1 MTRAGSSRPGQR
13 PIEIDRLF
21 EPAGIAVVG
30 ASADPGRIGGQPVH
44 CLSTY
49 GFPGRVYPVNPGH
62 AQIMGL
68 RCYPEIAAIDG
79 PCDVAL
85 IAIPAAGVEEAVRQ
99 CGAKGIRYAVVMSSG
114 FGEAGDD
121 GRRLQE
127 SMVRTGIAAG
137 VRIIGPNC
145 QGLLNVSNR
154 LYATFG
160 AACLEP
166 EIRQGAVSMVTQSGG
181 YGFSVLLTCEAL
193 GVGFRAVVSTG
204 NQADV
209 DTPELLDALVGD
221 AATRVLCAYIEGV
234 SDGRVL
240 MGVARRAL
248 AAGKPL
254 LVWKTGNTESGAR
267 AALSHTASMAGRYE
281 IYRAA
286 FRQCGIIEVTDTHE
300 LADYAFALQAPVP
313 GGGRRTAALGISAGA
328 CILFA
333 DQASECGLPLPELSQ
348 ETLHVLR
355 GIVPAFGAIAN
366 PVDVTASIFNDIRRF
381 TDAVDVVLADPGIDQ
396 LAVLMASLSGEPAA
410 ACCEALVKTM
420 RARGKPVLV
429 GWSARRNR
437 AQEAYRILEEA
448 GVPIFPSPVR
458 LAKAAAVSC
467 RFAEDR
473 VGMKCRGW
481 PDEAWRNDE
490 LVPTP
495 GRPLNEQ
502 QSKALVASW
511 GIPVTR
517 DVVAGDPGGAMRLA
531 QGLRFPVV
539 AKVLAADLPH
549 KSDAGGVR
557 LGIPDAHTLERELV
571 AMLAQVRRL
580 APAARIEGVLV
591 SEMVEDGLETILGV
605 VHDPTFGPTVAF
617 GLGGT
622 LAEVLRDVTY
632 RVAPVDRHE
641 ALEMIG
647 ELRARHVFDGARGKP
662 ALDKDA
668 LADAIAAVSR
678 GAWEA
683 RASVVEVE
691 INPLIVMPA
700 GRGVIAAD
708 ALVLPVRSGNAQ
720 SPDTRGPG

>member
-1 MTRAGSSRPGQR
+1 MTREGGLRPGLV
-13 PIEIDRLF
+13 PIEIDTLL

-68 RCYPEIAAIDG
+68 RCYPTIAAIDG

-99 CGAKGIRYAVVMSSG
+99 CGAKGIRYAVVLSSG

-121 GRRLQE
+121 GRRMQE
-127 SMVRTGIAAG
+127 SLVRTAHASG
-137 VRIIGPNC
+137 VRIVGPNC
-145 QGLLNVSNR
+145 QGLLNASNH

-193 GVGFRAVVSTG
+193 GLGFRAVVSTG

-209 DTPELLDALVGD
+209 DTPELLEALVGD

-300 LADYAFALQAPVP
+300 LADYAFALQAPVASR
-313 GGGRRTAALGISAGA
+313 GRRTAALGISAGA

-333 DQASECGLPLPELSQ
+333 DQASECGLPLPELSP
-348 ETLHVLR
+348 ETLQVLR

-366 PVDVTASIFNDIRRF
+366 PVDVTAAIFNDVRRF

-410 ACCEALVKTM
+410 ACCEALVETM
-420 RARGKPVLV
+420 RARAKPVLV

-473 VGMKCRGW
+473 VRVGRRGW
-481 PDEAWRNDE
+481 PDNAWRNE
-490 LVPTP
+490 AHPPAP
-495 GRPLNEQ
+495 GRPMNEH

-511 GIPVTR
+511 GIPVTK
-517 DVVAGDPGGAMRLA
+517 DVVASDPGGARRLA

-539 AKVLAADLPH
+539 AKVLSADLPH

-557 LGIPDAHTLERELV
+557 LGIPDADTLERELI

-580 APAARIEGVLV
+580 APGAGIEGVLV

-647 ELRARHVFDGARGKP
+647 ELRARHLFDGARGKP

-708 ALVLPVRSGNAQ
+708 ALVLPVRSGDLQ
-720 SPDTRGPG
+720 SPGTRGPG